1 MPGRALARLNESAA
15 RFQDHGDRLIEL
27 GFIGQS
33 KTGAVDATDRTGSLI
48 VLGGLE
54 SRQLIVRRA
63 HPEHGRIIL
72 FSLTKEGTNH
82 SFRFW
87 CG

>member
-1 MPGRALARLNESAA
+1 M
-15 RFQDHGDRLIEL
+15 
-27 GFIGQS
+27 
-33 KTGAVDATDRTGSLI
+33 